1 MSCENFLSMQFIS
14 SMLGVL
20 SLRLICDFLIIHCD
34 MEDKSRQE
42 VVTKCFDVLKDTTS
56 IESLK
61 NLVDGSSKEQWEV
74 KREKCPYCQ
83 VDIFL
88 SDINPAKCSNG
99 HNYIRCCLTLHALKL
114 RTYRVCIGCE
124 RKVSEKNLTGYL
136 DVHSVL
142 LNIDICPFCG
152 CRLVE
157 YQT

>member
-1 MSCENFLSMQFIS
+1 M
-14 SMLGVL
+14 
-20 SLRLICDFLIIHCD
+20 ICDFLLTHGD
-34 MEDKSRQE
+34 VVDKTQEE
-42 VVTKCFDVLKDTTS
+42 VVAKCFDVLHDTKS

-61 NLVDGSSKEQWEV
+61 NVVNGSSKEQWEM

-83 VDIFL
+83 VDIHL
-88 SDINPAKCSNG
+88 SEINPAKCSNG
-99 HNYIRCCLTLHALKL
+99 HNYTRCCLTLQACKL